1 MTLDDKQI
9 IKTVKFYLNKLI
21 TENDSTFIIDALS
34 KSNFNIQKEDDSF
47 IVKVKYQPKKNN
59 SFIVDSTF
67 SSDRIEISIKE
78 KQTDQLKDIDITDS
92 TLLKERYALYEV
104 DNNEI
109 NLNYSQSYTY
119 NITSKDNNT
128 VILNPI
134 NTEEDIKL
142 EFIDGE
148 PNLLT
153 NYPNIRIKRSKV
165 LVKD

>member
-34 KSNFNIQKEDDSF
+34 KSNFNIQKEDDTF

-59 SFIVDSTF
+59 FFIVDSTF
-67 SSDRIEISIKE
+67 SSDKIEISIKE

-109 NLNYSQSYTY
+109 NLNYRQSYTY
-119 NITSKDNNT
+119 NITTSDNNI
-128 VILNPI
+128 VSLNPI

-142 EFIDGE
+142 EFIDGK

-153 NYPNIRIKRSKV
+153 NYPNIRIKRNKV